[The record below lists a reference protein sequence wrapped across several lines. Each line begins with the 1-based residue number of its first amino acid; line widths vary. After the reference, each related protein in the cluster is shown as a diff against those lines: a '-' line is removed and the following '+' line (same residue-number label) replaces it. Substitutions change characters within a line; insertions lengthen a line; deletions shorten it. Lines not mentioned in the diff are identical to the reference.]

1 MLPILNVTLH
11 ALFEANG
18 SWIRSTVM
26 FLLVLLLYC
35 SLEEMGAVC
44 YYELCIICLVL
55 MIIWICYMLVLYNH
69 SIILT
74 QTYIINNLQNPIQTC
89 IHPSIL
95 TYIYKY
101 LKNFI
106 IYILYINLSILFRY
120 PSIPSYYTP
129 QYHIF
134 YIQSSSISTNTWLTT
149 LNIYFMDLYPI
160 FILS

>member
-18 SWIRSTVM
+18 SWIRRTVM

-44 YYELCIICLVL
+44 YYGLCIICLVL

-74 QTYIINNLQNPIQTC
+74 QTYIINNLQNSIQTC
-89 IHPSIL
+89 IHPYIL

-106 IYILYINLSILFRY
+106 IYFIYTLPISIHTIIQYPTISYLLYSKLINFHKCLIN
-120 PSIPSYYTP
+120 YT
-129 QYHIF
+129 
-134 YIQSSSISTNTWLTT
+134 
-149 LNIYFMDLYPI
+149 
-160 FILS
+160 